1 MVRTWAFQARNGSST
16 LPPGVTREKHL
27 PFVGVFLCDTRAQP
41 DGMCVER
48 RTAEPYADSN
58 RHGEPVAR
66 PRVAAGDPR
75 AEADSPGVTKKIA
88 RFLK

>member
-1 MVRTWAFQARNGSST
+1 M
-16 LPPGVTREKHL
+16 
-27 PFVGVFLCDTRAQP
+27 P

-75 AEADSPGVTKKIA
+75 AEADSPWGHQKNAQLMLGV
-88 RFLK
+88 FV

>member
-1 MVRTWAFQARNGSST
+1 SPEKTST
-16 LPPGVTREKHL
+16 FRGCFFYVTPEHM
-27 PFVGVFLCDTRAQP
+27 P

-75 AEADSPGVTKKIA
+75 AEADSPWGHQKI
-88 RFLK
+88 L